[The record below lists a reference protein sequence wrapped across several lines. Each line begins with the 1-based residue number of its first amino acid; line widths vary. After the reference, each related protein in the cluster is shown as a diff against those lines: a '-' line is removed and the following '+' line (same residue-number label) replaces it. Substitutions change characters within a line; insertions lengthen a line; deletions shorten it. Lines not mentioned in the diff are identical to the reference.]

1 MVKNLKPKNPMSNKK
16 SEKFIDNLVQPAIDF
31 IKTAK
36 SSPHKIIIICD
47 DDCDGISSSV
57 LIAKCLKKF
66 EIIPTYESQ
75 VSENITKKISSEKNK
90 IKFVIFL
97 DTADIKQTI
106 LNKIKTHAKVLIIDH
121 HVVKKYS
128 GATYVNP
135 RNEQSKVYIPTTCMA
150 YSIYKKICK
159 KNGDKKN
166 MLWLAAVG
174 VLGDHGV
181 KGCMEIF
188 EELKKENYELVENV
202 KTRCVEFD
210 DDALFDNSIIGMLT
224 KIVDSGRV
232 VRSIDGTEFVI
243 KTLLRTTDYEKF
255 LAGSTKQ
262 TEKILGWYCATKK
275 ELGRLLADFEKNKK
289 QVGCMLI
296 YEFKSKLKIKSSF
309 ASSLGGKHHDK
320 IIVIL
325 QKESD
330 QYKISMR
337 RGANIDVDLAQK
349 IQAALKG
356 IPGASGGGHP
366 EAVGGRIP
374 KQYLQQFLKNLA

>member
-1 MVKNLKPKNPMSNKK
+1 MVKNLKPKNLMSNK
-16 SEKFIDNLVQPAIDF
+16 KFIDNLVEPAIDF

-36 SSPHKIIIICD
+36 SSPHKTIIICD

-57 LIAKCLKKF
+57 LIAKCLKNF
-66 EIIPTYESQ
+66 EIIPIVESR
-75 VSENITKKISSEKNK
+75 VSEDILKKISREKNK
-90 IKFVIFL
+90 IRFIIFL
-97 DTADIKQTI
+97 DTADVRQDLARIKPA
-106 LNKIKTHAKVLIIDH
+106 THAKILIIDH

-128 GATYVNP
+128 DATYVNP
-135 RNEQSKVYIPTTCMA
+135 RDEQSEAYMPTTCMA

-159 KNGDKKN
+159 KNKKT

-202 KTRCVEFD
+202 RKRDVEFD
-210 DDALFDNSIIGMLT
+210 DDTLVENSMLGMLT
-224 KIVDSGRV
+224 KIIDSGRIV
-232 VRSIDGTEFVI
+232 KGVDGTEFVI

-262 TEKILGWYCATKK
+262 TERILGWYCAAKK
-275 ELGRLLADFEKNKK
+275 ELGRLLVDFEKNKK
-289 QVGCMLI
+289 QVGSMLI

-309 ASSLGGKHHDK
+309 ANSLPSKYDDK

-325 QKESD
+325 QQESD

-337 RGANIDVDLAQK
+337 RGTNINVDLAQK
-349 IQAALKG
+349 IQAALSG

>member
-1 MVKNLKPKNPMSNKK
+1 MVNTLKSKNPMSNKK
-16 SEKFIDNLVQPAIDF
+16 SEKFIDNLVQPAINF

-36 SSPHKIIIICD
+36 SSPSKTIIICD

-57 LIAKCLKKF
+57 LIAKCLKNF

-75 VSENITKKISSEKNK
+75 VSENITKKISSKKNK
-90 IKFVIFL
+90 IKFAIFL

-150 YSIYKKICK
+150 YSIYKKI
-159 KNGDKKN
+159 GDKKN
-166 MLWLAAVG
+166 TKSVLWLAAVG

-181 KGCMEIF
+181 KNCRGIF

-202 KTRCVEFD
+202 KTRGVEFD
-210 DDALFDNSIIGMLT
+210 DDTLFDNSIIGMLT

-232 VRSIDGTEFVI
+232 VRGVDGTEFVI
-243 KTLLRTTDYEKF
+243 KTALHTVDYEKF

-262 TEKILGWYCATKK
+262 TEKILGWYCVAKK
-275 ELGRLLADFEKNKK
+275 ELSRLLADFEKNKK
-289 QVGCMLI
+289 QVGNMLI

-309 ASSLGGKHHDK
+309 ASSLSGKHHDK

-325 QKESD
+325 QEESD

-337 RGANIDVDLAQK
+337 RGTSINVDLAQK
-349 IQAALKG
+349 IQAALSG

-374 KQYLQQFLKNLA
+374 KKYLGQFLKNLA